1 MLKEEL
7 EGEKEERG
15 MLSFFFFYQSSHF
28 HVLAYDK
35 GSPEKPP
42 FFFTTAF
49 KVQQSLPCLPEEAL
63 QAMVWTS
70 QGKSLVKERRN
81 DLWKAQGHEE
91 EDGDIQ
97 MS

>member
-15 MLSFFFFYQSSHF
+15 MLSFFFYQSSHF

-35 GSPEKPP
+35 GPPEKSP
-42 FFFTTAF
+42 FFTTAF

-97 MS
+97 MSYW